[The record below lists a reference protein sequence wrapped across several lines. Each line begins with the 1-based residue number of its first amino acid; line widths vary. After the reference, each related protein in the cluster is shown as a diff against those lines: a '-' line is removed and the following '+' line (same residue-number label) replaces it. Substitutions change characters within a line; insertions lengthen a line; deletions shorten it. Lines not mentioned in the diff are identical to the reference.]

1 MSQSNPYAPS
11 THLPVCDLQIRKVKV
26 RPLDLLKRGY
36 RMLGDQYWLFLGI
49 TIVGMIV
56 GSAVPFGLILG
67 PMLVGI
73 YGCYAARERGET
85 VEFAQLFR
93 GFDSFKESFIA
104 YLVVLAAAMVVMIP
118 VMIAM
123 FVIVILPI
131 ASSAAQ
137 NGGNGGPPPGFPI
150 AILAFYPVIII
161 LNIVIAIPFLFAFQL
176 IADRNMRGI
185 DAVKASVQGALK
197 NLFGI
202 TWYMVVLT
210 FISLILVCM
219 CYVPVF
225 FFFPVSFGAIFLLY
239 RDIFPNPGSM
249 QSFAPEN

>member
-11 THLPVCDLQIRKVKV
+11 MHLPVSDLQIQKVKV

-36 RMLGDQYWLFLGI
+36 QMLGDQYWLFLGI
-49 TIVGMIV
+49 TIVGMIIA
-56 GSAVPFGLILG
+56 SAVPFGLIMG
-67 PMLVGI
+67 PMMVGI
-73 YGCYAARERGET
+73 YGCYAARERGER
-85 VEFAQLFR
+85 VEFSQVFR

-104 YLVVLAAAMVVMIP
+104 YLILLAAAMVVMIP

-123 FVIVILPI
+123 FVIVIMPI
-131 ASSAAQ
+131 AASAQ
-137 NGGNGGPPPGFPI
+137 NGGNGGPPPGFPL
-150 AILAFYPVIII
+150 AMLAFYPVMII

-202 TWYMVVLT
+202 TWYMVVLM
-210 FISLILVCM
+210 FISLVLVCM
-219 CYVPVF
+219 CYLPVF
-225 FFFPVSFGAIFLLY
+225 FFFPVSFGAMFLLY
-239 RDIFPNPGSM
+239 RDIFPKPVSTQG
-249 QSFAPEN
+249 FAPEN